1 MVTAVSSAVM
11 GDPFLGSL
19 GGGAVAPNLDGPQ
32 SPVGALVDAQA
43 TARTCAV
50 RISRA
55 VAPGPLGF
63 GRHPR
68 EDAGFW

>member
-19 GGGAVAPNLDGPQ
+19 GGAVAPNLDGPQ
-32 SPVGALVDAQA
+32 NPVGALADAQA
-43 TARTCAV
+43 TARTCGV

-55 VAPGPLGF
+55 VAPGHLGF